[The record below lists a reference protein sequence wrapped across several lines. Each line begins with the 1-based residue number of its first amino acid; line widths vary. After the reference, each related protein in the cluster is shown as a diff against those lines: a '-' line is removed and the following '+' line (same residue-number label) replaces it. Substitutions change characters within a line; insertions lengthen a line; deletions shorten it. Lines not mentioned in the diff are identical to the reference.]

1 MEQNL
6 PTTYQAPAPAP
17 SVNYFADIQIFE
29 DGQRM
34 CKLLAASDLVPQQFR
49 NNVPNVMI
57 ALEMAVRTNSSP
69 FQVMQN
75 IYIVHGRPAW
85 SATFIIAALN
95 SCGRFSPLRFD
106 MQGEGDSRICTA
118 WVIEKGTGE
127 KLEGP
132 PVSIEM
138 AKREGWYGKN
148 GSKWQTMPELMLR
161 YRAATFFGRLYAP
174 DILMGMRTSDEMY
187 DIEANEEMRRRPARR
202 QDRQPTP
209 APEAMEQIGSPASV
223 DEINAMLRAES
234 APAHP
239 AAAEPVAEAT
249 AEPVAEQPQAEAQEQ
264 AKEAP
269 AEDGGNPPEQER
281 ITAAREAAMTYMAEI
296 DAINDAQVL
305 KGWAMK
311 RGYKTLAA
319 NLGGMESDEYKGVMR
334 HINKR
339 LQELEG
345 KK

>member
-6 PTTYQAPAPAP
+6 PTTYQPPAPAANT
-17 SVNYFADIQIFE
+17 SIFSDMGAFE
-29 DGQRM
+29 GAQRV
-34 CKLLAASDLVPQQFR
+34 CKMLASSDLVPAQFR
-49 NNVPNVMI
+49 GNIANTMI
-57 ALEMAVRTNSSP
+57 ALEMAQRTGFSP
-69 FQVMQN
+69 FMVMQGL
-75 IYIVHGRPAW
+75 YVVHGRPAF
-85 SATFIIAALN
+85 SAQFIIAAIN
-95 SCGRFSPLRFD
+95 ACGRFSPLHYD
-106 MQGEGDSRICTA
+106 IQGEGDDMNCMA
-118 WVIEKGTGE
+118 WAIEKSSGDR
-127 KLEGP
+127 LDGP
-132 PVSIEM
+132 RVSIKM
-138 AKREGWYGKN
+138 AKADGWYDKN
-148 GSKWQTMPELMLR
+148 GSKWKTIPELMLR
-161 YRAATFFGRLYAP
+161 YRAATFFGRLFAP
-174 DILMGMRTSDEMY
+174 DILMGMKSADDIY
-187 DIEANEEMRRRPARR
+187 DSGEI
-202 QDRQPTP
+202 P
-209 APEAMEQIGSPASV
+209 APKRGRANGNAAPDVVEAQVVETGGPASV

-234 APAHP
+234 APAQP

-249 AEPVAEQPQAEAQEQ
+249 AEPAAEQPQAEAPEP

-269 AEDGGNPPEQER
+269 AEDGGNPPEQEM